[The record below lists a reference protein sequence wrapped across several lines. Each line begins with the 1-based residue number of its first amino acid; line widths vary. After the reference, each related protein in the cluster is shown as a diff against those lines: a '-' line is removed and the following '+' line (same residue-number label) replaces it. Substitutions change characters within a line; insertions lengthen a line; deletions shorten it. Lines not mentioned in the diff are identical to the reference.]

1 MVAPSWQGGNDMLN
15 KYAFAAILVLSL
27 TVLGVTFLVHEQ
39 LCELSFK
46 ERDMEVKALLAY
58 ETKK

>member
-1 MVAPSWQGGNDMLN
+1 MLN
-15 KYAFAAILVLSL
+15 KYAFAAILVLGL

-46 ERDMEVKALLAY
+46 ERDVEVKAVLAY

>member
-1 MVAPSWQGGNDMLN
+1 MLN
-15 KYAFAAILVLSL
+15 KYAFAAILVLGL

-46 ERDMEVKALLAY
+46 EGGRELKAVLAC
-58 ETKK
+58 EARK

>member
-1 MVAPSWQGGNDMLN
+1 MLN
-15 KYAFAAILVLSL
+15 KYAFGAILVLGL
-27 TVLGVTFLVHEQ
+27 TVLGITFLVREQ

-46 ERDMEVKALLAY
+46 ERDVEMKAVLAY